1 MRHRLW
7 PVWLWLA
14 TLLVFAGFAAR
25 AHYRT
30 DLGDFLPPAH
40 TLGQAALEAQVSGGG
55 AARLL
60 LVAIDG
66 AAAPTLAV
74 LNRNLADRLRG
85 MPDFAAVLNGDDTS
99 LAQTRDFIWKNR
111 YLLSPDITVQ
121 TFSVAGLHAA
131 LEGGLALLGSDL
143 GAVAAQTLPADPTGA
158 ALNLV
163 QSLAG
168 TDENGPRTEKGVWM
182 APDGAATLLLL
193 RTTAPGFDLDAQQ
206 RAQAVLARDFAAT
219 RAATPG
225 AAAARLRMTGPGVFA
240 LQTRDVTKRDVTRL
254 SLLASTG
261 AVLFLLL
268 AYRSLL
274 ALALGLLPVVSGALA
289 GVAAVSLAFGF
300 VHAIT
305 LGFGV
310 TLIGE
315 AMDYSVYLLTQIPP
329 DGGAWP
335 TIARIW
341 PTLRLGA
348 LVSIT
353 GFAAM
358 LASSFT
364 GFAQLGLFSV
374 AGLAT
379 AAVVTRFVLP
389 CLVPDGFFAVGAT
402 AIGWPLRRI
411 RRGQSAARL
420 ILAGIAALALLTL
433 TVHRGAIWQTD
444 LLSLSPLP
452 PTTQALDKRLRAE
465 LGVTNPHYFLAWDA
479 SSEEQALTISETL
492 QPVLTGLAA
501 KGAISGFSLPSQLL
515 PSMAA
520 QQTRRAALPDDA
532 VLRARLAT
540 ALVGLPFRTDAFAQF
555 FRDVAAARSAPLL
568 TAASLPAPLAL
579 RLQSMITPTKTGWI
593 VLAPLGPVKAPAGIQ
608 TVLPNGVV
616 LVNIDQQSALLL
628 HVFQREATVLVLCGS
643 VAILVILTLF
653 LRSWRPVAR
662 VALPLATS
670 VLICAAAL
678 TLDGGKLS
686 IFMVAGFLLI
696 LAVGSNYCLFFARR
710 EADEAAR
717 ERAFASIMLANL
729 CTVAAYGLLS
739 LSTIPVLHDVGET
752 VALGTFL
759 CLLFG
764 AAFAAPSG
772 QPGA

>member
-14 TLLVFAGFAAR
+14 TLLIFAGFAAR

-30 DLGDFLPPAH
+30 DLGDFLPPAR

-60 LVAIDG
+60 LVSIDG
-66 AAAPTLAV
+66 AAGPTLAA

-85 MPDFAAVLNGDDTS
+85 VPDFAAVLNGDDTS
-99 LAQTRDFIWKNR
+99 LAQTREFIWKNR
-111 YLLSPDITVQ
+111 YLLSPDITAQ
-121 TFSVAGLHAA
+121 AFSVARLHAA

-158 ALNLV
+158 ALGLA
-163 QSLAG
+163 QSLAR
-168 TDENGPRTEKGVWM
+168 TDENGPRTVNGVWM

-206 RAQAVLARDFAAT
+206 RAQAILAQDFAAA

-225 AAAARLRMTGPGVFA
+225 AAATRLRMTGPGVFA
-240 LQTRDVTKRDVTRL
+240 VQTRDVTKRDVTRL
-254 SLLASTG
+254 SLFASTG

-268 AYRSLL
+268 AYRSPL

-289 GVAAVSLAFGF
+289 GIAAVSLAFGF

-305 LGFGV
+305 LGFGI

-315 AMDYSVYLLTQIPP
+315 AMDYSIYLLTQIPP
-329 DGGAWP
+329 EDGARA
-335 TIARIW
+335 TIARLW

-358 LASSFT
+358 LGSSFT

-374 AGLAT
+374 AGLVT
-379 AAVVTRFVLP
+379 AATVTRFVLP
-389 CLVPDGFFAVGAT
+389 CLVPNGFFAVGAA

-411 RRGQSAARL
+411 RRGQSTARL
-420 ILAGIAALALLTL
+420 TLAGVAALALLTL
-433 TVHRGAIWQTD
+433 TLHRGGIWQTD

-452 PTTQALDKRLRAE
+452 PATQALDSQLRAQ
-465 LGVTNPHYFLAWDA
+465 LGVTNPRYFLAWRA
-479 SSEEQALTISETL
+479 GSEEQALAISETL

-501 KGAISGFSLPSQLL
+501 TGAIGGFSLPSQLL

-520 QQTRRAALPDDA
+520 QRARRAALPGDA
-532 VLRARLAT
+532 TLRAHFAE
-540 ALVGLPFRTDAFAQF
+540 ALSGLPFRADAFAAF
-555 FRDVAAARSAPLL
+555 FQDVAAARAAPLL

-579 RLQSMITPTKTGWI
+579 RLQSMLAPTATGWI
-593 VLAPLGPVKAPAGIQ
+593 VLAPLGTVKAPTELQ
-608 TVLPNGVV
+608 TALPKGVV
-616 LVNIDQQSALLL
+616 LVDLDRQSALLL
-628 HVFQREATVLVLCGS
+628 HVFQR
-643 VAILVILTLF
+643 
-653 LRSWRPVAR
+653 
-662 VALPLATS
+662 
-670 VLICAAAL
+670 
-678 TLDGGKLS
+678 
-686 IFMVAGFLLI
+686 
-696 LAVGSNYCLFFARR
+696 
-710 EADEAAR
+710 
-717 ERAFASIMLANL
+717 
-729 CTVAAYGLLS
+729 
-739 LSTIPVLHDVGET
+739 
-752 VALGTFL
+752 
-759 CLLFG
+759 
-764 AAFAAPSG
+764 
-772 QPGA
+772 

>member
-1 MRHRLW
+1 
-7 PVWLWLA
+7 
-14 TLLVFAGFAAR
+14 
-25 AHYRT
+25 
-30 DLGDFLPPAH
+30 
-40 TLGQAALEAQVSGGG
+40 
-55 AARLL
+55 
-60 LVAIDG
+60 
-66 AAAPTLAV
+66 
-74 LNRNLADRLRG
+74 
-85 MPDFAAVLNGDDTS
+85 
-99 LAQTRDFIWKNR
+99 
-111 YLLSPDITVQ
+111 
-121 TFSVAGLHAA
+121 
-131 LEGGLALLGSDL
+131 
-143 GAVAAQTLPADPTGA
+143 
-158 ALNLV
+158 
-163 QSLAG
+163 
-168 TDENGPRTEKGVWM
+168 
-182 APDGAATLLLL
+182 
-193 RTTAPGFDLDAQQ
+193 
-206 RAQAVLARDFAAT
+206 
-219 RAATPG
+219 
-225 AAAARLRMTGPGVFA
+225 
-240 LQTRDVTKRDVTRL
+240 
-254 SLLASTG
+254 
-261 AVLFLLL
+261 
-268 AYRSLL
+268 
-274 ALALGLLPVVSGALA
+274 
-289 GVAAVSLAFGF
+289 
-300 VHAIT
+300 
-305 LGFGV
+305 
-310 TLIGE
+310 
-315 AMDYSVYLLTQIPP
+315 
-329 DGGAWP
+329 
-335 TIARIW
+335 
-341 PTLRLGA
+341 
-348 LVSIT
+348 
-353 GFAAM
+353 
-358 LASSFT
+358 
-364 GFAQLGLFSV
+364 
-374 AGLAT
+374 
-379 AAVVTRFVLP
+379 
-389 CLVPDGFFAVGAT
+389 
-402 AIGWPLRRI
+402 
-411 RRGQSAARL
+411 
-420 ILAGIAALALLTL
+420 
-433 TVHRGAIWQTD
+433 
-444 LLSLSPLP
+444 
-452 PTTQALDKRLRAE
+452 LDKRLRAE

-593 VLAPLGPVKAPAGIQ
+593 VLAPLGTVKAPAGIQ

-653 LRSWRPVAR
+653 LRSWRQVAR
-662 VALPLATS
+662 VALPLAAS

-678 TLDGGKLS
+678 TLDDGKLS

-717 ERAFASIMLANL
+717 ERALASIMLANL